1 MREND
6 VSVIDKTCFDTSHGA
21 DQSFTQVSSPGES
34 DYQEEQGGNGYEVHD
49 LRYTVTVK
57 YPVWQF
63 RKAIRKEVPLLA
75 PVTEEGETA
84 ISHLSVHKGLQN
96 KFYHRS
102 VT

>member
-1 MREND
+1 MRGKND
-6 VSVIDKTCFDTSHGA
+6 SVIDKTCFDTSHGA

-75 PVTEEGETA
+75 PVTEEVETA

-102 VT
+102 VS